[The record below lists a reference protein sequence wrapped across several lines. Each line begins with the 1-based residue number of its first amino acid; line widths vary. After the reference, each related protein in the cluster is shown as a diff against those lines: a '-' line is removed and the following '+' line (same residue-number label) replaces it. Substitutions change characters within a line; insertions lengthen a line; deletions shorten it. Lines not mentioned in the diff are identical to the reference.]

1 MYPSVCCYFSCVWL
15 FVTLW
20 TVAYQAPLSM
30 GFSRQ
35 EYWSRLSCPPP
46 RGLPD
51 SRIEPAP
58 LMPPA
63 LAGKFF
69 STCATWEAQHFL
81 TFLKK
86 FLKQNKHITTKY
98 LQGVEMWHCQM
109 CLERNSILIRVWI
122 PKKKPCSY
130 WVPFNEKREK
140 KPSTSRDY

>member
-1 MYPSVCCYFSCVWL
+1 
-15 FVTLW
+15 
-20 TVAYQAPLSM
+20 M

-35 EYWSRLSCPPP
+35 EYWSTLPCSPP
-46 RGLPD
+46 RDRPD

-58 LMPPA
+58 LMLPA

-98 LQGVEMWHCQM
+98 LQGVAMCQCQM
-109 CLERNSILIRVWI
+109 CLERNSILFRVLI
-122 PKKKPCSY
+122 SKKKKKTALTENPLMRKE
-130 WVPFNEKREK
+130 EKSPQHLEIIK
-140 KPSTSRDY
+140 L

>member
-1 MYPSVCCYFSCVWL
+1 MSDSA
-15 FVTLW
+15 TLW
-20 TVAYQAPLSM
+20 TVAYQAPLSL
-30 GFSRQ
+30 GFSKQ
-35 EYWSRLSCPPP
+35 EHWNRLPCPPP
-46 RGLPD
+46 RDLPD

-122 PKKKPCSY
+122 PKKNPALTEYPSMK
-130 WVPFNEKREK
+130 KEK
-140 KPSTSRDY
+140 KSPQHLEIIKL

>member
-1 MYPSVCCYFSCVWL
+1 MYPSVCCYFSWVWL

-35 EYWSRLSCPPP
+35 YWSRLSCPPP

-122 PKKKPCSY
+122 PKKTCSY